1 MQRELGCPRAPI
13 FSWGRVH
20 PWAGTGLT
28 STVMVPW
35 SGPMVC
41 SVSLSSSFLYSH
53 STPMAMKE
61 RELGSRWFSSFKMNL
76 PVSRFLTAENGKRE
90 HSICY

>member
-1 MQRELGCPRAPI
+1 MSQALNLL
-13 FSWGRVH
+13 
-20 PWAGTGLT
+20 AGVALT

-53 STPMAMKE
+53 STPMAMKDL
-61 RELGSRWFSSFKMNL
+61 ELGSKWFSSFKMNL
-76 PVSRFLTAENGKRE
+76 PVSRFLTAENGKE
-90 HSICY
+90 EQAVITAHGYWA